1 MGELDWWSGTGCHLA
16 FDGSLVLA
24 QDVLAAARRQLA
36 RLEIQYEID
45 LPGLKTVAFDLS
57 IQEFVKQ
64 APEAIEL
71 MLAPLVLICRHHG
84 ELIGG
89 IGAEL

>member
-1 MGELDWWSGTGCHLA
+1 MGELERRSGTGCHLA
-16 FDGSLVLA
+16 FDGPLVLA
-24 QDVLAAARRQLA
+24 EDVEATARRQLA

-45 LPGLKTVAFDLS
+45 LPGFKTVAFDLS
-57 IQEFVKQ
+57 TQEFVKQ

-84 ELIGG
+84 ELIGR

>member
-24 QDVLAAARRQLA
+24 ENIRTAARRQLA

-45 LPGLKTVAFDLS
+45 LPGFKTVALDLS
-57 IQEFVKQ
+57 VQKFVEQ
-64 APEAIEL
+64 ASESNEL
-71 MLAPLVLICRHHG
+71 MLALLVLICRHHG